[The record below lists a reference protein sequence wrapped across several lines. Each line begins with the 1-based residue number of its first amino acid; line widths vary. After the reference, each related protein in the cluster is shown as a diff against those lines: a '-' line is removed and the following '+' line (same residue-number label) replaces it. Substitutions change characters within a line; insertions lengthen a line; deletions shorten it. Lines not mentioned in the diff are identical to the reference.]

1 MALTGCVLRVYTHA
15 CDSCACLSSGPA
27 GGMGWWAIQQP
38 ALFNVNDNWSEDPQL
53 RAEQLAVL
61 RKFWLGLYPEV
72 PWFERGADA
81 HATERMGT
89 DQAHGACVFM
99 EAKCQ
104 PGVRVCVHVRSVRGE
119 CVPVRACSHA
129 CVRGCTAFLGTCD
142 LVGPTECC
150 RMCCVRRIDG
160 WPV

>member
-1 MALTGCVLRVYTHA
+1 
-15 CDSCACLSSGPA
+15 
-27 GGMGWWAIQQP
+27 MGWWAIQQP

-89 DQAHGACVFM
+89 DQVHGACVFM

-104 PGVRVCVHVRSVRGE
+104 PGARVHVHVRSVLGSVCACACAQP
-119 CVPVRACSHA
+119 CVCA
-129 CVRGCTAFLGTCD
+129 GL
-142 LVGPTECC
+142 
-150 RMCCVRRIDG
+150 CCVS
-160 WPV
+160 WHV